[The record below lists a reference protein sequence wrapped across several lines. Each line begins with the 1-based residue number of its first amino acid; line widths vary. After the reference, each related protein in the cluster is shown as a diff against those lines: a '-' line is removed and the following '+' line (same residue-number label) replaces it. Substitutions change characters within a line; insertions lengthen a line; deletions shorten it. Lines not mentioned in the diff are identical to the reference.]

1 MTLTWHKR
9 DIVRPSNE
17 FEREAV
23 RHAQRVM
30 RCEVTGEMDESTIV
44 HLRGIQHVFGLP
56 VTGVL
61 DKATAEEIENIR
73 SFYSV

>member
-1 MTLTWHKR
+1 MTLIWHKR
-9 DIVRPSNE
+9 DIVRPSND

-30 RCEVTGEMDESTIV
+30 RVPVTGEMDEATIV

-56 VTGVL
+56 VTGIL